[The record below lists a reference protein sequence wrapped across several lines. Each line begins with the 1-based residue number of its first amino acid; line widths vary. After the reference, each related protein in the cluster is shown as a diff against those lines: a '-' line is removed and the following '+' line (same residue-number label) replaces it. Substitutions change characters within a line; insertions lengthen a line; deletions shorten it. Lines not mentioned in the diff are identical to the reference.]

1 MAAVLMDSAV
11 APSMTA
17 TPISAAITEATHLT
31 AAATVSPVVIA
42 LPAVP
47 VAIVLPQAEATPELA
62 RVPLVDTAAAAKR
75 AAIPPAEDLASVVAE
90 VALTAAE
97 ATVAEAEQR
106 LAQPSDY
113 GLVITD
119 WRLPDGD
126 GIALADRAAGLGM
139 NTAVLTGYAFHMSAE
154 AAARHEVW
162 MKPMRPVELIA
173 AIEHRMAMDG
183 CGNN

>member
-1 MAAVLMDSAV
+1 MAATRILLVEDERNLSELLVHILLSAGF
-11 APSMTA
+11 
-17 TPISAAITEATHLT
+17 
-31 AAATVSPVVIA
+31 
-42 LPAVP
+42 AV
-47 VAIVLPQAEATPELA
+47 
-62 RVPLVDTAAAAKR
+62 
-75 AAIPPAEDLASVVAE
+75 DLA
-90 VALTAAE
+90 

-106 LAQPSDY
+106 LAQPTDY

-154 AAARHEVW
+154 VAARHEVW

-173 AIEHRMAMDG
+173 AIEHCMAKDE

>member
-1 MAAVLMDSAV
+1 MEARRILLVEDERNLGELLVHVLLSAGFAV
-11 APSMTA
+11 
-17 TPISAAITEATHLT
+17 
-31 AAATVSPVVIA
+31 
-42 LPAVP
+42 
-47 VAIVLPQAEATPELA
+47 
-62 RVPLVDTAAAAKR
+62 
-75 AAIPPAEDLASVVAE
+75 DLA
-90 VALTAAE
+90 
-97 ATVAEAEQR
+97 ATVAEAEHWLTTR
-106 LAQPSDY
+106 DY

-154 AAARHEVW
+154 VAARHEVW

-173 AIEHRMAMDG
+173 AIEHCMAKDE